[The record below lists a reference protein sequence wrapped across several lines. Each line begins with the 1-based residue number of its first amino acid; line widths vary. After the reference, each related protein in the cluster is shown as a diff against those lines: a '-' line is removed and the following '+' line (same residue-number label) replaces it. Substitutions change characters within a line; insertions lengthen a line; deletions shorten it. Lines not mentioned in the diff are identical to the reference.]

1 MDIRGPRGFVVRE
14 VEPAATFLSRFR
26 GLMGRSVRP
35 VLLATSSVHGFW
47 LQRSLTAVGLDREL
61 RVLAVRRLRQRKIVW
76 IRGARW
82 ILELPDGCPVPQ
94 PGDRL
99 TFCGRDGEPGIDD
112 RSPLPLRHSHRQP
125 G

>member
-1 MDIRGPRGFVVRE
+1 MEIRGPRGFVVRE

-26 GLMGRSVRP
+26 GLMGRSARP

-47 LQRSLTAVGLDREL
+47 IRRPLIVVGVDEAL
-61 RVLAVRRLRQRKIVW
+61 RVLAVRRLRRRRIVW
-76 IRGARW
+76 IKGARW
-82 ILELPDGCPVPQ
+82 ILELPDGNPNPQ

-99 TFCGRDGEPGIDD
+99 TLCGRDGEPGVDD
-112 RSPLPLRHSHRQP
+112 RPPLSLRHSHRQP